1 MHDSRSL
8 ITNLK
13 DKVEQQQ
20 SEMETQRLEF
30 KEKQQEAQRK
40 LSEAQDDS
48 EVLRRSNLNY
58 NLLLRALVKSAVVFK
73 I

>member
-1 MHDSRSL
+1 
-8 ITNLK
+8 
-13 DKVEQQQ
+13 
-20 SEMETQRLEF
+20 METQRLEF

-48 EVLRRSNLNY
+48 EVLRSNLNY
-58 NLLLRALVKSAVVFK
+58 NLLLRALLKSAVVFK